1 MNHENNKRITI
12 ITGHFGSGK
21 TEFSINYGK
30 YLSKEET
37 RRVCLIDLDIIN
49 TYFRLR
55 DQQDH
60 FEKDGIQVISTAFK
74 VTTLDIP
81 ALDPAIEGAIVDKSK
96 RVIIDVGGNP
106 SGARALGRY
115 NHVLDM
121 VGYEQVFVV
130 NANRPETQTPEQVIE
145 FIERTQNQ
153 SQTKISLLVNST
165 HMLKNTSVDDILKG
179 EKLLREVS
187 EKTGIPIWC
196 TVVLENLVD
205 EVKKLDSTINIFPIK
220 LYFRDDWML

>member
-1 MNHENNKRITI
+1 MKFDNNERITI

-21 TEFSINYGK
+21 TEFSINYAK
-30 YLSKEET
+30 YLSKQIDKKIA
-37 RRVCLIDLDIIN
+37 LIDLDIIN
-49 TYFRLR
+49 TYFRAREHEDSLKK
-55 DQQDH
+55 
-60 FEKDGIQVISTAFK
+60 ENIQVLSTAFK

-81 ALDPAIEGAIVDKSK
+81 ALDPAIEGAIIDKSK

-130 NANRPETQTPEQVIE
+130 NANRPETATADQVID

-153 SQTKISLLVNST
+153 SQTKISWLVNTT
-165 HMLKNTSVDDILKG
+165 HMLKNTSVEDILKG

-187 EKTGIPIWC
+187 QKTGIPIWC
-196 TVVLENLVD
+196 TAVLESLVD
-205 EVKKLDSTINIFPIK
+205 EVKKADPSINVFPIS